1 MLVTY
6 FEEKQKFKFVA
17 AKERMPGKYPSVTII
32 VPAWNEST
40 TISGTIDSLL
50 ELKYPKDKLTIFII
64 DDGSTDDTNKKLK
77 KITGITKIRLSKNQG
92 KGAAIRAGLAK
103 ATGDYVLIP
112 DADLEYDPADIN
124 LLLQPVLS
132 GKAEVVYGSRFLGPH
147 KNMLFWHQLG
157 NQFLSTLTNLFF
169 NTTLSDMEVGYKL
182 IPIKLLKSLNLTE
195 KRFGFEPEVT
205 TKILKRGIRIFEVPI
220 SYSGRE
226 FNEGKKITWRDGV
239 QALWLV
245 LKYRFL

>member
-1 MLVTY
+1 MKLSIIIPSFNEAATVAKAINRVKKAKLVGTS
-6 FEEKQKFKFVA
+6 
-17 AKERMPGKYPSVTII
+17 KEII
-32 VPAWNEST
+32 VV
-40 TISGTIDSLL
+40 
-50 ELKYPKDKLTIFII
+50 
-64 DDGSTDDTNKKLK
+64 DDGSTDDTSKKLK
-77 KITGITKIRLSKNQG
+77 KITGITKIRLAKNQG
-92 KGAAIRAGLAK
+92 KGAAIKAGLAK
-103 ATGDYVLIP
+103 ATGDYVLIQ

-124 LLLQPVLS
+124 LLLKPVLS
-132 GKAEVVYGSRFLGPH
+132 GQAEVVYGSRFLGPH

-157 NQFLSTLTNLFF
+157 NQFLSTLTNIFF

-182 IPIKLLKSLNLTE
+182 MPTKLLKSLNLTE

-205 TKILKRGIRIFEVPI
+205 AKILKRGIRIFEVPI